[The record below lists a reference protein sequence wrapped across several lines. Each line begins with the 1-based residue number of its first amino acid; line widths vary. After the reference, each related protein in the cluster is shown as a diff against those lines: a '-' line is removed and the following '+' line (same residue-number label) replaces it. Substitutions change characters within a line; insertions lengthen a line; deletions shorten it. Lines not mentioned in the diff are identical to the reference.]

1 MSNNTI
7 LHLSLL
13 GDQDAKEER
22 LIREI
27 MTVEIEME
35 LEQTAQKVVLIE
47 GKKKMMKIR
56 GYIQTKIV
64 MFVIELQYCSLE

>member
-1 MSNNTI
+1 
-7 LHLSLL
+7 
-13 GDQDAKEER
+13 
-22 LIREI
+22 